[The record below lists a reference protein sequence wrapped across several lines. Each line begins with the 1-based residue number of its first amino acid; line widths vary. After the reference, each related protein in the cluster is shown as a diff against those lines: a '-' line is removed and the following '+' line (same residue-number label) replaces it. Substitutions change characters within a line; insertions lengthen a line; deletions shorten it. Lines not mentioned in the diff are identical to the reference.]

1 MHHSKRLAAY
11 TFAPLVAAVLAVTA
25 VTVQACRVR
34 TLRAADA
41 PENVDVRAVGVSTDT
56 VWFEVSCAPVADEN
70 GAADAYI
77 DSVFVG
83 STLVHAARVTVPAD
97 TFGVARPGP
106 GGTVTLTVRMRAVR
120 RTLVGPASEH
130 AWSFTEVDTPPPAP
144 DSIAVD
150 TINHTSSTPNL
161 MRVSPDRVTVIAG
174 DSTLVRAVEITA
186 DGDTLAVDAETLA
199 WRSADTSAV
208 RVHPVAGTANA
219 WLITVRDTAGA
230 L

>member
-97 TFGVARPGP
+97 TSWHGV
-106 GGTVTLTVRMRAVR
+106 
-120 RTLVGPASEH
+120 
-130 AWSFTEVDTPPPAP
+130 
-144 DSIAVD
+144 
-150 TINHTSSTPNL
+150 TI
-161 MRVSPDRVTVIAG
+161 
-174 DSTLVRAVEITA
+174 
-186 DGDTLAVDAETLA
+186 
-199 WRSADTSAV
+199 RSATGELAPGER
-208 RVHPVAGTANA
+208 RVEDLAIAS
-219 WLITVRDTAGA
+219 L
-230 L
+230 